1 MAPLHHACMYS
12 AAQPSPSHAPII
24 HGHDDHFLFE
34 LTTYNDRVEMTN
46 NGSIEYQTIC
56 KSDTDALL
64 LESNDPGTNGM
75 IIKHL
80 LLAISSDYDI
90 SV

>member
-1 MAPLHHACMYS
+1 MYS
-12 AAQPSPSHAPII
+12 AAQPSSSHAPIV

-34 LTTYNDRVEMTN
+34 LTTYNDRAEVTN
-46 NGSIEYQTIC
+46 NGSVDITEYQTIC